1 MYRVTDSTVPKTR
14 HLYDYIGE
22 NVWDESYQ
30 QLFPYQY
37 ILNLL
42 VAVEHVKHG
51 AKFVAAN

>member
-1 MYRVTDSTVPKTR
+1 MYWVIDSTVPENCL
-14 HLYDYIGE
+14 LYDYIGE